1 MPIPPGPSP
10 TLPLVVAGLI
20 QGLAAKAPCLGTSQS
35 FQLTS
40 SVPKWYRNSK
50 QVRLLENLPTDKMP
64 KKSGIKAD
72 EYEGKLRRPGEKR
85 EILTTQDGVQ
95 QETSSASKESEKGEK
110 LRFF

>member
-1 MPIPPGPSP
+1 
-10 TLPLVVAGLI
+10 
-20 QGLAAKAPCLGTSQS
+20 
-35 FQLTS
+35 
-40 SVPKWYRNSK
+40 
-50 QVRLLENLPTDKMP
+50 MP